1 MIVDKIKMLFKRN
14 IRNELNEEEK
24 ELFRILGID
33 HKVDNNLK
41 SEATYF
47 ACLRILSETLGKLP
61 LKIYKDTEN
70 GNIKITGNNILN
82 LIRLRPN
89 PYMTATTFWSTIERN
104 RNHYGNAYAYCR
116 YKGTELLDLWIM
128 QSNNVRVV
136 VDNQGYFGKKNKI
149 WYIYNDTKTGKE
161 YTIDADNVL
170 HFKTSH
176 TFDGILGVSVQDILF
191 SSIEGGL
198 ESQKFMNNLYKTGLT
213 AKAVLQYTGD
223 LDDKARSRLIR
234 GMEEFASGSSN
245 SGKIIPIPLGM
256 QLTPLNISLTD
267 SQFFELKKYN
277 ALQIASAFGISP
289 TFINNYDKSSYSN
302 SEMEQLSFLVN
313 TLQYILKQ
321 YEEEIT
327 YKLLSTKEINDGY
340 FFKFNEGAVLR
351 ADMKTQ
357 AECLASYVN
366 NAIYTPNECRHLLNL
381 SMIEG
386 GDILMCNGS
395 YIPVTQ
401 VGKQYE
407 QGGDKIEK

>member
-1 MIVDKIKMLFKRN
+1 
-14 IRNELNEEEK
+14 
-24 ELFRILGID
+24 
-33 HKVDNNLK
+33 
-41 SEATYF
+41 
-47 ACLRILSETLGKLP
+47 
-61 LKIYKDTEN
+61 
-70 GNIKITGNNILN
+70 
-82 LIRLRPN
+82 
-89 PYMTATTFWSTIERN
+89 
-104 RNHYGNAYAYCR
+104 CR

-313 TLQYILKQ
+313 TLQY
-321 YEEEIT
+321 
-327 YKLLSTKEINDGY
+327 
-340 FFKFNEGAVLR
+340 
-351 ADMKTQ
+351 
-357 AECLASYVN
+357 
-366 NAIYTPNECRHLLNL
+366 
-381 SMIEG
+381 
-386 GDILMCNGS
+386 
-395 YIPVTQ
+395 
-401 VGKQYE
+401 
-407 QGGDKIEK
+407 